1 MSTPNSNN
9 PASNVGEDILNS
21 HYLPQAATVERQPTT
36 LVRPLTAPVNNTLY
50 NRKRPLTSPNI
61 RATSKYRSKKTAAG
75 KSSHRLYTPISD
87 RNQFVRLQTQVIIG
101 DVVSLKQQEKYIKKE
116 SIRNHSNTN
125 SIILV
130 DPQPSLS
137 LTTPEIT
144 STTVSHFNMPILQKA
159 IFDIL
164 T

>member
-9 PASNVGEDILNS
+9 PASNIGEDILNS
-21 HYLPQAATVERQPTT
+21 RYLPQAATIERQPTT
-36 LVRPLTAPVNNTLY
+36 LVRPLTAPVNNNVY
-50 NRKRPLTSPNI
+50 NKKRPLTSPNI
-61 RATSKYRSKKTAAG
+61 RNASKYRSKKTATG
-75 KSSHRLYTPISD
+75 KTSHRLYTPISD

-101 DVVSLKQQEKYIKKE
+101 DVVSLKQQGKYKKKE
-116 SIRNHSNTN
+116 MIRNHSNTN

-130 DPQPSLS
+130 EPQPSLS

-144 STTVSHFNMPILQKA
+144 STTVSHFNTQILQKT
-159 IFDIL
+159 IFNIL